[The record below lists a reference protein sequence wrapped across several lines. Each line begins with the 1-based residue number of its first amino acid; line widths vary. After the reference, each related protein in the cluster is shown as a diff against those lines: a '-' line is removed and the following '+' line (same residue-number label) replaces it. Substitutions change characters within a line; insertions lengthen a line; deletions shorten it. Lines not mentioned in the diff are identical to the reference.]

1 MNKSHIHQF
10 HHNINKSS
18 PLPYVGLNLYLF
30 ISKKFI
36 LFTWAIVFL
45 EREVNSL
52 GYSFSVAMDDFSHFN
67 SPRWTTSFCAF
78 QYMLPPKNNLNNCNE
93 FRFIVH
99 FSPGKLARLFLMNE
113 FKPFPHF
120 NFFSPEFHPQTVRT
134 HHIHTL
140 KKTIDQ

>member
-52 GYSFSVAMDDFSHFN
+52 GYSFSVAMDDFRILIPHGELQVFVLFN
-67 SPRWTTSFCAF
+67 TCYL
-78 QYMLPPKNNLNNCNE
+78 QK
-93 FRFIVH
+93 I
-99 FSPGKLARLFLMNE
+99 
-113 FKPFPHF
+113 
-120 NFFSPEFHPQTVRT
+120 
-134 HHIHTL
+134 I
-140 KKTIDQ
+140 